1 MAAILFDL
9 DGTLTDPKVG
19 ITTCIQYAMSELG
32 HQPPITDE
40 LLWCIG
46 PPLSLS
52 FAKLLQIE
60 DQAVI
65 NRAISLYRDRFST
78 IGLFENELYPEIPK
92 AIASMRADGYQTYV
106 ATSKPHVYA
115 KQIIDYFELSSFFDG
130 IYGSE
135 LDGTRSI
142 KGELI
147 KHILLTEN
155 LDPKATVMI
164 GDRSHDVIGAK
175 QNQVFAIGVTYGYG
189 SPEELNNHGADAIV
203 HSPKDIPPLI
213 SLKFSILENLARFN
227 GNTTK
232 ENL

>member
-19 ITTCIQYAMSELG
+19 ITTCIQYAIRQLG
-32 HQPPITDE
+32 NEPPTTDE

-46 PPLSLS
+46 PPLTTS
-52 FAKLLQIE
+52 FAKILQTE
-60 DQAVI
+60 DRVLI
-65 NRAISLYRDRFST
+65 DRAISLYRDRFST
-78 IGLFENELYPEIPK
+78 IGLFENELYPEIPETL
-92 AIASMRADGYQTYV
+92 ASIRAEGYQTYI

-115 KQIIDYFELSSFFDG
+115 QRIVEHFGLSDLFDG

-147 KHILLTEN
+147 RHILRAEN
-155 LDPKATVMI
+155 LDAKATVMI
-164 GDRSHDVIGAK
+164 GDRSHDTIAAK

-189 SPEELNNHGADAIV
+189 SAEELSNNGADVIAN
-203 HSPKDIPPLI
+203 SPKEILPLI
-213 SLKFSILENLARFN
+213 PFKL
-227 GNTTK
+227 
-232 ENL
+232 

>member
-9 DGTLTDPKVG
+9 DGTLTDPKIG
-19 ITTCIQYAMSELG
+19 ITGCIQYAIAQLG
-32 HQPPITDE
+32 KQPPTTDE

-46 PPLSLS
+46 PPLTTS
-52 FAKLLQIE
+52 FAKLLETE
-60 DQAVI
+60 DRSLI

-78 IGLFENELYPEIPK
+78 IGLFENELYSEIPE
-92 AIASMRADGYQTYV
+92 ALASIRAEGYQTYV

-115 KQIIDYFELSSFFDG
+115 KRIVQHFRLSTLFDN

-147 KHILLTEN
+147 QHILLTEN
-155 LDPKATVMI
+155 LDAKTTVMI

-189 SPEELNNHGADAIV
+189 SEEELNNHGADAIA
-203 HSPKDIPPLI
+203 HSPKDILPLI
-213 SLKFSILENLARFN
+213 PFKL
-227 GNTTK
+227 
-232 ENL
+232 

>member
-19 ITTCIQYAMSELG
+19 ITTCIQYAICQLG
-32 HQPPITDE
+32 NQPPTTDE

-46 PPLSLS
+46 PPLTTS
-52 FAKLLQIE
+52 FAKILQTE
-60 DQAVI
+60 DRVLI
-65 NRAISLYRDRFST
+65 DRAISLYRDRFST
-78 IGLFENELYPEIPK
+78 IGLFENMLYPEIPETL
-92 AIASMRADGYQTYV
+92 ASIRAEGYQTYI

-115 KQIIDYFELSSFFDG
+115 QRIVEHFGLSDLFDG

-147 KHILLTEN
+147 RHILLAEN
-155 LDPKATVMI
+155 LDAKTTVMI
-164 GDRSHDVIGAK
+164 GDRSHDTIAAK

-189 SPEELNNHGADAIV
+189 SAEELSNNGADMIAN
-203 HSPKDIPPLI
+203 SPKDILPLI
-213 SLKFSILENLARFN
+213 PFKL
-227 GNTTK
+227 
-232 ENL
+232 

>member
-19 ITTCIQYAMSELG
+19 ITTCIQYAMSELS

-46 PPLSLS
+46 LPLSLS
-52 FAKLLQIE
+52 FANLLQTE

-92 AIASMRADGYQTYV
+92 ALASIRADGYQTYV

-115 KQIIDYFELSSFFDG
+115 KQIIEHFELSAFFDG

-147 KHILLTEN
+147 KHILLTES
-155 LDPKATVMI
+155 LDPQSTVMI

-189 SPEELNNHGADAIV
+189 SPEELNSHGADVIV
-203 HSPKDIPPLI
+203 HSPNEIPPLI
-213 SLKFSILENLARFN
+213 AMKF
-227 GNTTK
+227 
-232 ENL
+232 